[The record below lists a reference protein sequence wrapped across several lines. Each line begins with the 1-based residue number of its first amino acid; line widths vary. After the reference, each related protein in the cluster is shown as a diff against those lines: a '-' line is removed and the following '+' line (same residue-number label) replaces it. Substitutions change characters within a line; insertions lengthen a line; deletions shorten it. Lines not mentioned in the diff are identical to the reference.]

1 VDPATRRRSTVVRPL
16 ADPVLGARLVL
27 LGRFELAVAGGAVQL
42 PPAVE
47 RVVAFVALHQRCA
60 CRAQVAGSLW
70 SDTTDERAMGSLR
83 SALWRLRQAA
93 GAILPSAGDEL
104 RLAQGV
110 AVDVRDLSKAAWDV
124 LDSTEAIARSDADG
138 LETSGEL
145 LPDWSD
151 EWVLVERERF
161 RQLRLHALEQLS
173 DRYVAAG
180 AFGRAV
186 EAALSAVA
194 LEPFRESAQRA
205 LVRVHLAEGNVR
217 EALHQYRAYER
228 LLREELGLT
237 PSDEMT
243 RLVQRVLEQRPPMQ
257 ARRRPE

>member
-1 VDPATRRRSTVVRPL
+1 VDPATRHRASVIGPL
-16 ADPVLGARLVL
+16 SDPVLGARLIL
-27 LGRFELAVAGGAVQL
+27 LGRFELSVAEGTVQL
-42 PPAVE
+42 PLAVQ
-47 RVVAFVALHQRCA
+47 RVIAFVALHERCA

-83 SALWRLRQAA
+83 SALWRLRHAA
-93 GAILPSAGDEL
+93 GAILQSAGDDL

-110 AVDVRDLSKAAWDV
+110 TVDVRDLGKAAWEV
-124 LDSTEAIARSDADG
+124 LDSNGAITTSDADG
-138 LETSGEL
+138 LETSGDL

-173 DRYVAAG
+173 DRYAAAG

-243 RLVQRVLEQRPPMQ
+243 RLVPRIVEHRS
-257 ARRRPE
+257 